1 MALDSHVH
9 LFRPG
14 EDGDP
19 RTLLMLHGTGGDEAS
34 FAGLGFILA
43 PGAAV
48 LSVRGNVIEH
58 GMNRFFRRL
67 AEGVYDIEDLSF
79 RTQALGLFVEA
90 ALEHYEIDRDRLI
103 GSWVLERR
111 QHSCQPPVP

>member
-14 EDGDP
+14 EDGDR

-48 LSVRGNVIEH
+48 LSVGGHR
-58 GMNRFFRRL
+58 
-67 AEGVYDIEDLSF
+67 AYS
-79 RTQALGLFVEA
+79 
-90 ALEHYEIDRDRLI
+90 RDRA
-103 GSWVLERR
+103 GSPVVKRPPRCVVRQVLPTDGACCRAAPR
-111 QHSCQPPVP
+111 PASSRHR